1 MEEGGSM
8 YTTPYINGAPIEA
21 PPAAFADVV
30 NPATQRPIAKVF
42 LAQPEHMRRAIDAA
56 YSSKDGWGHTLAAER
71 ELILQRAADVLE
83 KARPE
88 IVDLLIDEAG
98 STFGKAQFEVSFT
111 VNMLRAVSGEAR
123 RIQGDVIPADFPGM
137 MSIAIR
143 RPLGVVAGI
152 APFNF
157 PLLLATKK
165 VCLALAAG
173 NTFVLKPSEE
183 TSLIGLKIAEVFQKA
198 GLPAGV
204 LNVVPGDGPTVGPVL
219 FADPRVRLISFTGST
234 TVGRLIAVECAK
246 HGKKVILELGGK
258 SPLIVLQDADL
269 DYAVSTACFGI
280 FIHQGQICMAGSRI
294 IVESAIYDAFLER
307 FVAKVKTLQVGD
319 PRDPHTVIGPLIRT
333 SQCGLIDGKIQESVA
348 AGARL
353 LTGGTHQGNFYQPT
367 VVADVKPGMPA
378 FRDELFGPVAAVIKA
393 DDAAHALSLA
403 NDTAYG
409 LSSAVLTNDLQLAM
423 KFALELEA
431 GMVHINGP
439 TVHDEATVPFGGVKD
454 SGNGRE
460 GGHWSMDELTETKWI
475 TIQLGR
481 RPYPF

>member
-1 MEEGGSM
+1 M
-8 YTTPYINGAPIEA
+8 YTTPYINGMPI
-21 PPAAFADVV
+21 DVPRASLSDV
-30 NPATQRPIAKVF
+30 INPASRKPFAKV
-42 LAQPEHMRRAIDAA
+42 LMAQPDHMRQAIDAA
-56 YSSKDGWGHTLAAER
+56 YAAKNSWGRSLAAER
-71 ELILQRAADVLE
+71 ELILQRAADALE
-83 KARPE
+83 NLRQE
-88 IVDLLIDEAG
+88 VVDLLIDEAG

-123 RIQGDVIPADFPGM
+123 RIHGSVIPADVPGM

-157 PLLLATKK
+157 PLILATKK

-173 NTFVLKPSEE
+173 NTFVLKPAEE
-183 TSLIGLKIAEVFQKA
+183 TSLLGLKIAELFQKA

-204 LNVVPGDGPTVGPVL
+204 LNVVPGDGPTHGPVL
-219 FADPRVRLISFTGST
+219 FSDPRVRLISFTGST
-234 TVGRLIAVECAK
+234 AVGRMIAMECAK
-246 HGKKVILELGGK
+246 HGKKVVLELGGK
-258 SPLIVLQDADL
+258 SPLIVLKDTDL

-294 IVESAIYDAFLER
+294 IVEAPIYEAFLDR
-307 FVAKVKTLQVGD
+307 FVAKAKTLKVGD
-319 PRDPHTVIGPLIRT
+319 PRDPHTVIGPLIRG
-333 SQCGLIDGKIQESVA
+333 SQCALIDGKIKESVA
-348 AGARL
+348 AGARV
-353 LTGGTHQGNFYQPT
+353 LTGGTYEGNFYHPT

-378 FRDELFGPVAAVIKA
+378 FRDELFGPVAAVAKA
-393 DDAAHALSLA
+393 NDPDHALKLA

-409 LSSAVLTNDLQLAM
+409 LSSAILTNDLQLAM
-423 KFALELEA
+423 KFAMELEA

-454 SGNGRE
+454 SGGGRE

-475 TIQLGR
+475 TIQVGQR
-481 RPYPF
+481 TYPF

>member
-1 MEEGGSM
+1 MF
-8 YTTPYINGAPIEA
+8 TTPYIDGVAIEV
-21 PPAAFADVV
+21 PPAAFTQVV
-30 NPATQRPIAKVF
+30 NPANRRPFAKVF
-42 LAQPEHMRRAIDAA
+42 MAQPDHMRQAIAAA
-56 YSSKDGWGHTLAAER
+56 YAAKDEWGRTLAAER
-71 ELILQRAADVLE
+71 ELILQRAADALE
-83 KARPE
+83 NARRE
-88 IVDLLIDEAG
+88 VVDVLIDEAG

-111 VNMLRAVSGEAR
+111 VNMLRAVAGEAR
-123 RIQGDVIPADFPGM
+123 RVHGDVIPADVPGM
-137 MSIAIR
+137 ISLAIR

-157 PLLLATKK
+157 PLILATKK

-183 TSLIGLKIAEVFQKA
+183 TSLLGLKIAEIFQRA

-204 LNVVPGDGPTVGPVL
+204 LNVVPGDGPTLGAVL
-219 FADPRVRLISFTGST
+219 CSDPRVRLISFTGST
-234 TVGRLIAVECAK
+234 AVGKLIAVECAK
-246 HGKKVILELGGK
+246 NGKKAILELGGK
-258 SPLIVLQDADL
+258 SPLIVLKDADL

-294 IVESAIYDAFLER
+294 IVESAIYNDFLER
-307 FVAKVKTLQVGD
+307 FVAKAKTLQVGD
-319 PRDPHTVIGPLIRT
+319 PRDPHTVIGPLIRS
-333 SQCGLIDGKIQESVA
+333 SQCGFIDERIKDSVA
-348 AGARL
+348 VGARL
-353 LTGGTHQGNFYQPT
+353 LTGGTYEGNFYQPT
-367 VVADVKPGMPA
+367 VLADVRPGMPA
-378 FRDELFGPVAAVIKA
+378 FRDELFGPVAAVVKA
-393 DDAAHALSLA
+393 DNADHALQLA

-423 KFALELEA
+423 RFALELEA

-460 GGHWSMDELTETKWI
+460 GGRWSMDELTETKWI

-481 RPYPF
+481 RSYPF

>member
-1 MEEGGSM
+1 M

-21 PPAAFADVV
+21 PPAAFSDVI
-30 NPATQRPIAKVF
+30 NPANRKPFAKV
-42 LAQPEHMRRAIDAA
+42 LMAQPDHMRKAIDAA
-56 YSSKDGWGHTLAAER
+56 YAAKNAWGHTLAAER
-71 ELILQRAADVLE
+71 ELLLQRAADVLE
-83 KARPE
+83 NSRQE
-88 IVDLLIDEAG
+88 VVDLLVDEAG

-123 RIQGDVIPADFPGM
+123 RIQGNVMPADVPGM

-157 PLLLATKK
+157 PLILATKK

-173 NTFVLKPSEE
+173 NTFILKPSEE
-183 TSLIGLKIAEVFQKA
+183 TSLVGLKIAELFQKA

-204 LNVVPGDGPTVGPVL
+204 LNVVPGDGPTHGPVL
-219 FADPRVRLISFTGST
+219 FSDPRVRLISFTGST
-234 TVGRLIAVECAK
+234 AVGKMIAMECAK

-258 SPLIVLQDADL
+258 SPLIVLKDADL

-294 IVESAIYDAFLER
+294 IVESPIYDAFLDR
-307 FVAKVKTLQVGD
+307 FVAKAKTLKVGD
-319 PRDPHTVIGPLIRT
+319 PRDPHTVIGPLIRS
-333 SQCGLIDGKIQESVA
+333 SQCGLIDGKIKESVA
-348 AGARL
+348 AGARVL
-353 LTGGTHQGNFYQPT
+353 IGGTHEGNFYHPT
-367 VVADVKPGMPA
+367 VVADVKPGMAA
-378 FRDELFGPVAAVIKA
+378 FRDELFGPVAAVVRA
-393 DDAAHALSLA
+393 DDAGHALKLA

-423 KFALELEA
+423 KFAMELDA

-454 SGNGRE
+454 SGSGRE
-460 GGHWSMDELTETKWI
+460 GGHWSMNELTETKWI
-475 TIQLGR
+475 TIQMGR

>member
-1 MEEGGSM
+1 M
-8 YTTPYINGAPIEA
+8 YTTPYINGAPIEV
-21 PPAAFADVV
+21 PPASLTDVI
-30 NPATQRPIAKVF
+30 NPASRKPFAKV
-42 LAQPEHMRRAIDAA
+42 LMAQPDHMRKAIDAA
-56 YSSKDGWGHTLAAER
+56 YAAKDSWGRTLAAER
-71 ELILQRAADVLE
+71 ELLLHRAADVFE
-83 KARPE
+83 TSRQDV
-88 IVDLLIDEAG
+88 VDLLIDEAG

-123 RIQGDVIPADFPGM
+123 RIQGSVMPADVPGM

-157 PLLLATKK
+157 PLILATKK

-183 TSLIGLKIAEVFQKA
+183 TSLIGLKIAELFQMA

-204 LNVVPGDGPTVGPVL
+204 LNVVPGDGPTHGPVL
-219 FADPRVRLISFTGST
+219 FSDPRVRLISFTGST
-234 TVGRLIAVECAK
+234 AVGKMIAMECAK

-258 SPLIVLQDADL
+258 SPLVVLKDADL

-294 IVESAIYDAFLER
+294 IVEAPIYDAFLDR
-307 FVAKVKTLQVGD
+307 FVAKAKTLKVGN
-319 PRDPHTVIGPLIRT
+319 PRDPHTVIGPLIRS
-333 SQCGLIDGKIQESVA
+333 SQCGLIDGKIKESVA
-348 AGARL
+348 AGARVL
-353 LTGGTHQGNFYQPT
+353 IGGTHEENFYHPT

-378 FRDELFGPVAAVIKA
+378 FRDELFGPVAAVVKA
-393 DDAAHALSLA
+393 EDPSHALKLA

-423 KFALELEA
+423 KFA
-431 GMVHINGP
+431 M
-439 TVHDEATVPFGGVKD
+439 D
-454 SGNGRE
+454 SGSGRE

-475 TIQLGR
+475 TIQMGQ

>member
-1 MEEGGSM
+1 M
-8 YTTPYINGAPIEA
+8 YTTPYINGTPIEE
-21 PPAAFADVV
+21 PPSYFSDVI
-30 NPATQRPIAKVF
+30 NPATLRPFAKV
-42 LAQPEHMRRAIDAA
+42 LMARPDHMRKAIDAA
-56 YSSKDGWGHTLAAER
+56 YAAKDSWGHTLAAER
-71 ELILQRAADVLE
+71 ELILQRAANALE
-83 KARPE
+83 SSRQE
-88 IVDLLIDEAG
+88 VVDLLIDEAG

-123 RIQGDVIPADFPGM
+123 RIQGSVMPADVPGM
-137 MSIAIR
+137 ISIALR

-157 PLLLATKK
+157 PLVLGTKK

-173 NTFVLKPSEE
+173 NTFILKPSEE
-183 TSLIGLKIAEVFQKA
+183 TSLLGLKIAEVFQKA

-204 LNVVPGDGPTVGPVL
+204 LNVVPGDGPTHGPVL
-219 FADPRVRLISFTGST
+219 FTDQRVRLISFTGST
-234 TVGRLIAVECAK
+234 AVGKMIALECAK

-258 SPLIVLQDADL
+258 SPLIVMKDADL

-294 IVESAIYDAFLER
+294 IVEAPIYGAFLER
-307 FVAKVKTLQVGD
+307 FVAKAKTLKVGD
-319 PRDPHTVIGPLIRT
+319 PRDPRTVIGPLIRT
-333 SQCGLIDGKIQESVA
+333 SQCGLIDGKIKESVA
-348 AGARL
+348 LGARVL
-353 LTGGTHQGNFYQPT
+353 IGGTHEGNFYQPT
-367 VVADVKPGMPA
+367 VIADVKPGMPA
-378 FRDELFGPVAAVIKA
+378 FRDELFGPVAAVVKA
-393 DDAAHALSLA
+393 DDPDHALKLA

-423 KFALELEA
+423 KFAMELEA

-454 SGNGRE
+454 SGSGRE

-475 TIQLGR
+475 TIQMGQ

>member
-1 MEEGGSM
+1 M

-21 PPAAFADVV
+21 LPALLTDVI
-30 NPATQRPIAKVF
+30 NPASRKPFAKV
-42 LAQPEHMRRAIDAA
+42 LMAQPDHMRKAIDAA
-56 YSSKDGWGHTLAAER
+56 YAAKDSWGRTLAAER
-71 ELILQRAADVLE
+71 ELILQRAADTLE
-83 KARPE
+83 NSRQE
-88 IVDLLIDEAG
+88 VVDLLIDEAG

-123 RIQGDVIPADFPGM
+123 RIQGSVMPADVPGM

-157 PLLLATKK
+157 PLVLATKK

-183 TSLIGLKIAEVFQKA
+183 TSLVGLKIAELFQKA

-204 LNVVPGDGPTVGPVL
+204 LNVVPGDGPTHGPVL
-219 FADPRVRLISFTGST
+219 FSDPRVRLISFTGST
-234 TVGRLIAVECAK
+234 AVGKMIAMECAK
-246 HGKKVILELGGK
+246 HGKKVTLELGGK
-258 SPLIVLQDADL
+258 SPLIVLKDADV

-294 IVESAIYDAFLER
+294 IVEAPIYDAFLER
-307 FVAKVKTLQVGD
+307 FVAKAKTLKVGD
-319 PRDPHTVIGPLIRT
+319 PRDPHTVIGPLIRA
-333 SQCGLIDGKIQESVA
+333 SQCGMIDGKIKESVA
-348 AGARL
+348 AGARV
-353 LTGGTHQGNFYQPT
+353 LTGGTHEGNFYRPT
-367 VVADVKPGMPA
+367 VIADVKPGMAA
-378 FRDELFGPVAAVIKA
+378 FRDELFGPVAAVVKA
-393 DDAAHALSLA
+393 DDSDHALKLA

-409 LSSAVLTNDLQLAM
+409 LSSAILTNNLQLAM
-423 KFALELEA
+423 KFAMELEA

-439 TVHDEATVPFGGVKD
+439 TVHDEAIVPFGGVKD
-454 SGNGRE
+454 SGSGRE

-475 TIQLGR
+475 TIQTGQ